1 MQRILQRFSMLV
13 MHQSGI
19 CEFLNAVSESLAF
32 LGDVMSKG
40 PGNEHFQ
47 FMRNVLLVKPWKM
60 LHCSIL

>member
-40 PGNEHFQ
+40 PGNEHLPGPLL
-47 FMRNVLLVKPWKM
+47 FM
-60 LHCSIL
+60 